1 MERKQHLDEGFTLIE
16 IMAVVII
23 IGLLTGIVGTAIFSR
38 VDQGKV
44 TTAKAQISNLES
56 VLELYRMDNGRF
68 PTTEQGLEALVR
80 EPPAPTRRRA
90 TTRPAATCK
99 GGRVPVDP
107 WSNPYQYE
115 APGPAQPA
123 VLRPLEPRGR
133 RQRPAARAWT
143 RDLGNWAGGRGAPP
157 DGFGHATGGATC
169 DPA

>member
-1 MERKQHLDEGFTLIE
+1 MERTHRRNEGFTLIE

-80 EPPAPTRRRA
+80 EPAGEPAPRNY
-90 TTRPAATCK
+90 PP
-99 GGRVPVDP
+99 GGYLRGGQLPIDP
-107 WSNPYQYE
+107 WGEPYHYE
-115 APGPAQPA
+115 SPGQHN
-123 VLRPLEPRGR
+123 
-133 RQRPAARAWT
+133 QHSF
-143 RDLGNWAGGRGAPP
+143 DLWSHGSDGSAGGEGTDSDIGNWADREQS
-157 DGFGHATGGATC
+157 
-169 DPA
+169 